1 MPTLSRTELAAFV
14 AALRM
19 LVDETS
25 PDRLPPITA
34 PFDTAS
40 EIAALRVFCED
51 HLAVATNAQ
60 LIALRDGSSPNMP
73 EQATKAEKDLA
84 RRVTRA
90 ERRIFN
96 GILIRRGA
104 EPAPALIPPV
114 DLEAEAMAIRLTLL
128 LLLRN
133 VSDKAVI
140 DAHRVAFARW
150 TAMGE
155 EGVPETDP
163 ERLALDYQLLFY
175 RTFMDASGVTE
186 RFVAQLP
193 TGTVN

>member
-1 MPTLSRTELAAFV
+1 MLSRAELTAFIT
-14 AALRM
+14 ALRM

-25 PDRLPPITA
+25 PDRLAPITT
-34 PFDTAS
+34 PFDAAA
-40 EIAALRVFCED
+40 EISALRIFCED
-51 HLAVATNAQ
+51 HLAVASNAQ

-73 EQATKAEKDLA
+73 ENATKAEKDLA

-104 EPAPALIPPV
+104 EPAPALPPPV
-114 DLEAEAMAIRLTLL
+114 DLEADAMAIRLTLL

-140 DAHRVAFARW
+140 EAHRVAFARW

-155 EGVPETDP
+155 AGAPETDP

-175 RTFMDASGVTE
+175 RTFMDASGVTD
-186 RFVAQLP
+186 RFVAGLT
-193 TGTVN
+193 TGRMN